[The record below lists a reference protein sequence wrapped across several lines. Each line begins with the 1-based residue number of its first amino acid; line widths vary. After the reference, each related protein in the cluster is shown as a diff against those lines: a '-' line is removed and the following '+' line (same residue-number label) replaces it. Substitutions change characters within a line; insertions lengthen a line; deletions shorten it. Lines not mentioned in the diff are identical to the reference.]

1 LLKDTRFRFTPS
13 AGTYFQCVDYS
24 EISDKADMEF
34 VSWMTKEKGVAA
46 IPLSAFYEKV
56 PDSRIIRF
64 CFCKDNS
71 TLEQAA
77 DILRRL

>member
-1 LLKDTRFRFTPS
+1 
-13 AGTYFQCVDYS
+13 
-24 EISDKADMEF
+24 
-34 VSWMTKEKGVAA
+34 MTQEKGVAA

-77 DILRRL
+77 AILRQL